1 MSKLSIENLSS
12 YSGVLKLKNSLIRY
26 STIIALLILIIGL
39 SILTPKF
46 LNPGNLVNIL
56 SQSSILALVAVGL
69 CLVIAT
75 GGLDLSVAVAF
86 DIGGMVSVLLL
97 QGGFGWLIAIIFG
110 LLAGVVIGAFNS
122 FLVLK
127 IKITVFLATLGTLFI
142 VQSIERIITEGGT
155 PVYLPDMDGV
165 FKFLGR
171 GSVFVIQRGSQI
183 DFKFSIV
190 ITLLVALFIHL
201 LLKRT
206 VFGRYLYAIGSQK
219 EAAELSGVPVGRY
232 TLYAFVLCSVICSF
246 AGIIGASALTSYV
259 PLSGNYYLMDGIGAV
274 FIGSTLNEKGFVD
287 IPGTLIGVLFY
298 GIVSNGLSLVGINF
312 YWQSVAHGLLMFSI
326 LILNSY
332 RLISIKKTC
341 LS

>member
-1 MSKLSIENLSS
+1 MFKLSIENLSS

-39 SILTPKF
+39 SIVTPKF

-97 QGGFGWLIAIIFG
+97 QGGFGWLTAIIFG
-110 LLAGVVIGAFNS
+110 LLAGVVIGVFNS

-155 PVYLPDMDGV
+155 PVYFRIWME
-165 FKFLGR
+165 
-171 GSVFVIQRGSQI
+171 
-183 DFKFSIV
+183 FSNFWDV
-190 ITLLVALFIHL
+190 EV
-201 LLKRT
+201 
-206 VFGRYLYAIGSQK
+206 YLSYK
-219 EAAELSGVPVGRY
+219 EEV
-232 TLYAFVLCSVICSF
+232 
-246 AGIIGASALTSYV
+246 
-259 PLSGNYYLMDGIGAV
+259 
-274 FIGSTLNEKGFVD
+274 K
-287 IPGTLIGVLFY
+287 
-298 GIVSNGLSLVGINF
+298 
-312 YWQSVAHGLLMFSI
+312 SI
-326 LILNSY
+326 LNFP
-332 RLISIKKTC
+332 
-341 LS
+341 